1 LGIATLP
8 ALLFGL
14 FPLVLPTVFSS
25 LFALKGTDVFIFRQ
39 AGAAT
44 LGYAMMGLFEL
55 RSRNWREI
63 RWPLAMAGI
72 SNGLSFLASLLALTM
87 GGPVV
92 MALLV
97 IPVTLGVTI
106 AVIVAFRRQGK

>member
-1 LGIATLP
+1 
-8 ALLFGL
+8 
-14 FPLVLPTVFSS
+14 
-25 LFALKGTDVFIFRQ
+25 
-39 AGAAT
+39 
-44 LGYAMMGLFEL
+44 
-55 RSRNWREI
+55 
-63 RWPLAMAGI
+63 MAGI